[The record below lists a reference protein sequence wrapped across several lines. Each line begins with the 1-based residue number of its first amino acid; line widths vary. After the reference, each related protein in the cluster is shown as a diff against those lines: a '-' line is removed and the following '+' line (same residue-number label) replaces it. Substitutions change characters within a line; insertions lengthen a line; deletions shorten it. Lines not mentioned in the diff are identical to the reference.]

1 LFCSYQPSLLS
12 VVFQIIDGLDFV
24 VETMAKCCKE
34 LLEGSGGQV
43 PLLRSMREL
52 LRLLPDEQVRDL
64 CREPGCSLQLC
75 CV

>member
-1 LFCSYQPSLLS
+1 M
-12 VVFQIIDGLDFV
+12 QIIDGLDFV

-52 LRLLPDEQVRDL
+52 LRLLPDEGVR
-64 CREPGCSLQLC
+64 
-75 CV
+75 